1 MKEKIEYLRS
11 IDTGVISDAMNL
23 LGIGGWTNSIFPTDK
38 DFKIVGKAFT
48 GLFTAIVSG
57 AETAYSSY
65 EVIEMCEPGDVLVLA
80 GAPEGRIFGGNL
92 AFKAKNQKLE
102 GIVLDG
108 RTRDVSEIEEK
119 IPLFCRGP
127 INYNTDGK
135 FKLTQIK
142 VTVNCDGSTV
152 NPGDIIVG
160 DRDGIFIIPANRLD
174 DVIYQCKHVEEVEAK
189 MTAALKRNA
198 PGSELKE
205 ILKEKKTPRK

>member
-1 MKEKIEYLRS
+1 MKEKLDYLRS
-11 IDTGVISDAMNL
+11 IDSGVVSDAMNL
-23 LGIGGWTNSIFPTDK
+23 LGIGGWTNSIFPTNK

-48 GLFTAIVSG
+48 GSFARVVSG
-57 AETAYSSY
+57 EESGYSSY
-65 EVIEMCEPGDVLVLA
+65 DVLDMCEPGDVLVLA

-92 AFKAKNQKLE
+92 AFISKNRGLE

-108 RTRDVSEIEEK
+108 RTRDVTEIEEM

-127 INYNTDGK
+127 INYSTDAMYRM
-135 FKLTQIK
+135 TQIK
-142 VTVNCDGSTV
+142 VSVNCDGTTI

-160 DRDGIFIIPANRLD
+160 DRDGVIVIPASRLD

-189 MTAALKRNA
+189 MNAALKRNA

-205 ILKEKKTPRK
+205 IIKEKRVPRK